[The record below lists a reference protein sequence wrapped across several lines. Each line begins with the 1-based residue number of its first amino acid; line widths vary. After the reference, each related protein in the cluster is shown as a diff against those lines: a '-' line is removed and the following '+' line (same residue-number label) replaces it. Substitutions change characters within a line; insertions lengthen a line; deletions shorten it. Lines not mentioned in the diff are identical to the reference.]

1 MSMRRKVK
9 VWAGLL
15 GAVLILGLV
24 STLML
29 QPEAGTFKSALAGQ
43 ANVSGVQTAF
53 LDWAANHEK
62 QGGDRNVLL
71 GLNWSKG
78 MSREFTEA
86 EGVARLDLVGG
97 RAQVEVQGLKPGEQ
111 WDVWLVENAAGGSS
125 RPESRDRMQRLG
137 RMTAGPENARLAAQ
151 LEPGFFQGFQVD
163 MMVVTRAGERPE
175 QAGVLFGSPDLFQRL
190 YTKGKTKPAMVA
202 SHSPMGLASMF
213 GPRVAFATPFDSIDP
228 LVAQGADL
236 FFNEKFNGNGRTCGT
251 CHPAQNSFTI
261 DPEFIATLPPDD
273 PLFVAEFNP
282 DLAVNFEKPE
292 LLRAL
297 GLILEN
303 VDGFTDLTN
312 RFVLR
317 GVPHTLGL
325 LNSRRRQPGSPAPI
339 ERLGWGGDGAP
350 LGGTLRDFAVGAI
363 NQHMTRKL
371 TRIPDVDFRFPTD
384 QELDAMAA
392 FQLALGRQ
400 SDPNLAAMNFTSP
413 IVRRGREIYFA
424 TDTVG
429 GTVAAGKCNL
439 CHGNG
444 GANGIEGDNRNF
456 DIGVGALADH
466 PANLIAP
473 GNLKPDAGFGRA
485 ANPNGGFGNNNFNT
499 PTVIESADTGP
510 YFHNNAVDTLEEAV
524 AFYNSKAFD
533 NSLVGRNFK
542 LADTG
547 GISIKL
553 EATQVEAVAAMLRVL
568 NALENIRSSSELDQ
582 AAFDVKD
589 FDMTSRLLDIAS
601 HDTEDAI
608 KVLQVRSLHPVAVQK
623 LREAHAKERE
633 AVGQHSRP
641 RRDELI
647 QEILALKA
655 EAQADMVSP

>member
-1 MSMRRKVK
+1 MRRKGK
-9 VWAGLL
+9 IWAGLL
-15 GAVLILGLV
+15 GAVLILGLG

-29 QPEAGTFKSALAGQ
+29 QPEAGTAARSPLAAQ
-43 ANVSGVQTAF
+43 ANASAVQAAF
-53 LDWAANHEK
+53 LDWAAGHEK
-62 QGGDRNVLL
+62 VGGDRNVLL
-71 GLNWSKG
+71 GLGWSRG
-78 MSREFTEA
+78 MSSEYTDA
-86 EGVARLDLVGG
+86 EGMARLDLIGG

-111 WDVWLVENAAGGSS
+111 WDVWLVENAAGGSAL
-125 RPESRDRMQRLG
+125 PEAGDRMQRLG
-137 RMTAGPENARLAAQ
+137 RMTAGDASARLAVQ
-151 LEPGFFQGFQVD
+151 LESGFFRGFQAD
-163 MMVVTRAGERPE
+163 MMVVTRAGQRPE
-175 QAGVLFGSPDLFQRL
+175 RAGVLFGSPDLFQRL
-190 YTKGKTKPAMVA
+190 YTQGRTKPAMVA
-202 SHSPMGLASMF
+202 SHAPMGLASMF
-213 GPRVAFATPFDSIDP
+213 GPRLAFATPFDSLDP
-228 LVAQGADL
+228 LVAQGAEI

-251 CHPAQNSFTI
+251 CHPASNNFTI

-282 DLAVNFEKPE
+282 DLAVNFEKPQ
-292 LLRAL
+292 LMRAL

-325 LNSRRRQPGSPAPI
+325 LNSRTKQPGTPLA

-350 LGGTLRDFAVGAI
+350 GSGTLREFPIGAV
-363 NQHMTRKL
+363 NQHLTRKL
-371 TRIPDVDFRFPTD
+371 TRTPGVDFRFPTD
-384 QELDAMAA
+384 AELDALTA

-400 SDPNLAAMNFTSP
+400 SDPDLAAMQFTSP

-424 TDTVG
+424 SDTVG

-444 GANGIEGDNRNF
+444 GANGIDGDNRNF

-466 PANLIAP
+466 PAELIVP
-473 GNLKPDAGFGRA
+473 GGLPKDAGFLRMP
-485 ANPNGGFGNNNFNT
+485 NPNGGFGNNNFNT

-533 NSLVGRNFK
+533 NSFVGRNFK
-542 LADTG
+542 VADTG
-547 GISIKL
+547 GISIQL

-582 AAFDVKD
+582 AAYDVKD
-589 FDMTSRLLDIAS
+589 FDKVRTLLDIAS

-608 KVLQVRSLHPVAVQK
+608 EVLQVRSLHPVAVQK
-623 LREAHAKERE
+623 LRAAHEKERE
-633 AVGQHSRP
+633 AAAHHSRP
-641 RRDELI
+641 RRNELI

-655 EAQADMVSP
+655 EAQADMVTP

>member
-29 QPEAGTFKSALAGQ
+29 QPEAGTASSPLAAQ
-43 ANVSGVQTAF
+43 ANASGVQTAF
-53 LDWAANHEK
+53 LDWAAAHDK
-62 QGGDRNVLL
+62 QGGDRNVLVGL
-71 GLNWSKG
+71 GWSKG
-78 MSREFTEA
+78 MSQEYTEA
-86 EGVARLDLVGG
+86 QGMARLDLIGG
-97 RAQVEVQGLKPGEQ
+97 RAQVEVEGLKPGEQ
-111 WDVWLVENAAGGSS
+111 WDVWMVENAASGTVM
-125 RPESRDRMQRLG
+125 PEAKDRMQRLG
-137 RMTAGPENARLAAQ
+137 RMTVSDTGARLATQ

-163 MMVVTRAGERPE
+163 MMVVTRAGQRPDK
-175 QAGVLFGSPDLFQRL
+175 AGVLFGSTDLFQRL
-190 YTKGKTKPAMVA
+190 YTKGKAKAAMVA
-202 SHSPMGLASMF
+202 SHAPTGLASMF
-213 GPRVAFATPFDSIDP
+213 GPRLAFATPFDSLDP
-228 LVAQGADL
+228 LVAQGADI

-251 CHPAQNSFTI
+251 CHPARTSFSL
-261 DPEFIATLPPDD
+261 DPAFIASLPPDD

-282 DLAVNFEKPE
+282 DLAVNFEKPQ
-292 LLRAL
+292 LMRAL

-303 VDGFTDLTN
+303 ADGFDNLAN
-312 RFVLR
+312 KFVLR

-325 LNSRRRQPGSPAPI
+325 LNSRKRQAGQVLL
-339 ERLGWGGDGAP
+339 ERLGWAGDGAP
-350 LGGTLRDFAVGAI
+350 GSGTLREFPIGAV
-363 NQHMTRKL
+363 NQHFTKKL
-371 TRIPDVDFRFPTD
+371 TRTPDVDFRFPTD
-384 QELDAMAA
+384 AELDALTA

-400 SDPNLAAMNFTSP
+400 TDPNLAAMNFTSP
-413 IVRRGREIYFA
+413 VVRRGREIYFA

-429 GTVAAGKCNL
+429 GTVAAGKCNI

-444 GANGIEGDNRNF
+444 GANSIEGENRNF

-466 PANLIAP
+466 PAELIVPGGLPKDGGFFRAP
-473 GNLKPDAGFGRA
+473 RPDGSFGNLQ
-485 ANPNGGFGNNNFNT
+485 FNT

-582 AAFDVKD
+582 AAFDQKD
-589 FDMTSRLLDIAS
+589 FDKTSMLLDIAS
-601 HDTEDAI
+601 YDTEDAI
-608 KVLQVRSLHPVAVQK
+608 EVLQVRSLHPIAVQK
-623 LREAHAKERE
+623 LRAAHAKERE
-633 AVGQHSRP
+633 AVTERSRP
-641 RRDELI
+641 RRDDLI

-655 EAQADMVSP
+655 EAQADMVAP

>member
-15 GAVLILGLV
+15 GAVLILGLG

-43 ANVSGVQTAF
+43 ANASGVQTAF

-78 MSREFTEA
+78 MSREYTEA

-111 WDVWLVENAAGGSS
+111 WDVWLVENVAGGSA

-137 RMTAGPENARLAAQ
+137 RMTAGPENARLAVQ
-151 LEPGFFQGFQVD
+151 LEPGFFQGFQAD
-163 MMVVTRAGERPE
+163 MMVVTRAGQRPE

-213 GPRVAFATPFDSIDP
+213 GPRVAFATPFDSLDP
-228 LVAQGADL
+228 LVAQGANI
-236 FFNEKFNGNGRTCGT
+236 FFNEQFNGNGRTCGT
-251 CHPAQNSFTI
+251 CHPARNNFTI

-282 DLAVNFEKPE
+282 DLAENFEKPQ
-292 LLRAL
+292 LMRAL
-297 GLILEN
+297 GLVLEN
-303 VDGFTDLTN
+303 VDGFTDLPN

-325 LNSRRRQPGSPAPI
+325 LNSRTRQPGTPAPI

-371 TRIPDVDFRFPTD
+371 SRIIDVDFRFPTD
-384 QELDAMAA
+384 AELDAMAA

-400 SDPNLAAMNFTSP
+400 SDPNLATMNFTSP
-413 IVRRGREIYFA
+413 VVRRGREIYFA

-444 GANGIEGDNRNF
+444 GANGIDGDNRNF
-456 DIGVGALADH
+456 DIGVGALPDH

-473 GNLKPDAGFGRA
+473 GNLKPDAGFGRGV
-485 ANPNGGFGNNNFNT
+485 NPGGGFGNNNFNT

-582 AAFDVKD
+582 AAYDVKE
-589 FDMTSRLLDIAS
+589 FDKTSMLLDIAS
-601 HDTEDAI
+601 YDTEDAI
-608 KVLQVRSLHPVAVQK
+608 KVLQVRSLHPIAVQK

-633 AVGQHSRP
+633 AVGQRSRP
-641 RRDELI
+641 RRNDLI
-647 QEILALKA
+647 QEIIALKA